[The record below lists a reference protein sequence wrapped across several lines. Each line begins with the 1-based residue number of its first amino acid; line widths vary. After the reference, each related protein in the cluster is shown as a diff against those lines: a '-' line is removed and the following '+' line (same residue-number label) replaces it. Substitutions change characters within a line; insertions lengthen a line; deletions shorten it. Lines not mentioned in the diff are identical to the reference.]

1 MAMHDIRST
10 PVGGFAGPIGPNAP
24 VGIFASPVVLG
35 RQAAGGFAGE
45 PDQQRQGSFAEVE
58 YVASVTYED
67 KIEMPWLEHAA
78 RAA

>member
-24 VGIFASPVVLG
+24 VGIFASTVVLR
-35 RQAAGGFAGE
+35 RQAAGGFAGH
-45 PDQQRQGSFAEVE
+45 PDQQRQGSFADVE

-67 KIEMPWLEHAA
+67 NIEVPRLEHAA

>member
-1 MAMHDIRST
+1 MTMHDIRST

-24 VGIFASPVVLG
+24 VGIFASPVVL
-35 RQAAGGFAGE
+35 RRHVAGGFAGN
-45 PDQQRQGSFAEVE
+45 PDPQRQGSFADVE

-67 KIEMPWLEHAA
+67 NIEVPRLEHAA